1 METLNELVGRY
12 PALKNCS
19 DDIERAREILVE
31 TFDSGNKLM
40 ICGNG
45 GSAADSDHIVGELS
59 KGFLKK
65 RPVPERDREKL
76 KELYPD
82 EWEKLADGLQCGLP
96 AVSLHSQSA
105 LLTAFVNDVEPEM
118 MYAQELYALGK
129 DRDALIAIS
138 TSGNSKNVV
147 NAAKL
152 ARIMGIK
159 VIALT
164 GERES
169 ALSSLADVCIRVGE
183 HETYRVQELHL
194 PVYHYLCA
202 AVEDRFYAE

>member
-19 DDIERAREILVE
+19 GDIERAREILVE
-31 TFDSGNKLM
+31 IFDSGNKLM

-65 RPVPERDREKL
+65 RPIPERDREKL

-105 LLTAFVNDVEPEM
+105 LLTAFVNDVEPDM

-129 DRDALIAIS
+129 DGDALIAIS

-147 NAAKL
+147 NE
-152 ARIMGIK
+152 M
-159 VIALT
+159 
-164 GERES
+164 
-169 ALSSLADVCIRVGE
+169 CIRDRDGTERRPAELPSYAVDRRK
-183 HETYRVQELHL
+183 RVRSDSVCHSRRTDFEFLY
-194 PVYHYLCA
+194 VTF
-202 AVEDRFYAE
+202 VMG